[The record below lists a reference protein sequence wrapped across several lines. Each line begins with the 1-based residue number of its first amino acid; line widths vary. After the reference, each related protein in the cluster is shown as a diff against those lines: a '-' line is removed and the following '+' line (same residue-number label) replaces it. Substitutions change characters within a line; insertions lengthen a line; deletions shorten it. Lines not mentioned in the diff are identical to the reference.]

1 MPTHPSYTPAHGAQP
16 LVSFIVPT
24 YNLPVDML
32 RESLDSIMDLS
43 LTQEEREIIV
53 IDDGSINSPLAAL
66 ADVID
71 QIIYIRQPNKER
83 LRHATRDWASP
94 RADTSSLSMATTV

>member
-32 RESLDSIMDLS
+32 RESLDSIMKGEYTRQGPDDFCE
-43 LTQEEREIIV
+43 LTPVLLTAANAQEF
-53 IDDGSINSPLAAL
+53 DINA
-66 ADVID
+66 
-71 QIIYIRQPNKER
+71 K
-83 LRHATRDWASP
+83 
-94 RADTSSLSMATTV
+94 